1 MAPEQSLHLL
11 SIKLVFLLPA
21 NICLFTM
28 GLCQGGYL
36 SGKTLSYG
44 KERAVCI
51 LLECILVCGCFA
63 GAARFLRDVET
74 MIGPRSPAWH
84 RFFTAF
90 WKYLSPATLLVRTH
104 THAHTHAHIIHI
116 TRTPYSNCPT
126 LLITAERVNSKH
138 HTHTKKQISLSVKG
152 HLPACRWMYGLHS
165 KQVWTGWGSQ
175 VNKVEQIWGVHM
187 CL

>member
-1 MAPEQSLHLL
+1 MHPTGMHSCLWLFCRCGAVSAGRGDDDRAAQPRLAPLLH
-11 SIKLVFLLPA
+11 
-21 NICLFTM
+21 
-28 GLCQGGYL
+28 
-36 SGKTLSYG
+36 
-44 KERAVCI
+44 R
-51 LLECILVCGCFA
+51 LLEVPEPGYTT
-63 GAARFLRDVET
+63 GEDT
-74 MIGPRSPAWH
+74 H
-84 RFFTAF
+84 T
-90 WKYLSPATLLVRTH
+90 RTH
-104 THAHTHAHIIHI
+104 THAHHTHHTHTIH
-116 TRTPYSNCPT
+116 NCPT